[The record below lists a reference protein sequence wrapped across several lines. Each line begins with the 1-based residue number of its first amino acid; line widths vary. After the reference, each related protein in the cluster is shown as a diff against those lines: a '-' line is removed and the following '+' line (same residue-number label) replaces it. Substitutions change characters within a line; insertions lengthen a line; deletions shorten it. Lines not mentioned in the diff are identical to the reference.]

1 MTALPPKEGT
11 PVLRTLST
19 TLALTAAAAAT
30 TTLVLGGSAG
40 AAGGKL
46 VLNAQLTGAQ
56 EAPAPG
62 DPDGKAKGQLKVDV
76 VTGEICYKVDARKVD
91 TLLAGHIHEK
101 TPGLNTGGVVVT
113 LTQTG
118 PTTFA
123 GCATDLRVAQGLQD
137 DPSEYYLN
145 VHNGAY
151 KGGAL
156 RADLG
161 WRP

>member
-1 MTALPPKEGT
+1 MTSLPPMEGT

-40 AAGGKL
+40 AADGKL

-62 DPDGKAKGQLKVDV
+62 DPDGKAKGKLRVDV
-76 VTGEICYKVDARKVD
+76 VTGEICYKIDARKVEP
-91 TLLAGHIHEK
+91 LSAGHIHEK
-101 TPGLNTGGVVVT
+101 ATGASTGPVVVT
-113 LTQTG
+113 FTQTG

-123 GCATDLRVAQGLQD
+123 GCATNLEVARGLQD

-145 VHNGAY
+145 VHNAAY
-151 KGGAL
+151 PGGAL
-156 RADLG
+156 RGDLG
-161 WRP
+161 